1 MSTEARS
8 WAKTHSF
15 GGASKKGAGTRK
27 DILRFL
33 ADEAGHDGAVVD
45 AGIDWIEHE
54 TEISSK
60 TIKRVLHEFQ
70 EMNLLHREQQ
80 PHAAFEGQMTDV
92 IVLHLWN
99 TGDKLPWKTLKQ
111 LKREKARS
119 RARWGAPYETPQEAY
134 YGASAA
140 ASKPVDNSQNQGYP
154 QVDMMSS
161 DSYHVEKSQK
171 SDLAPVE
178 SGHHVQTSGHHVQ
191 ASGHHVQQNTPKMD
205 MMSKTQKM
213 PLIGSRVQTSPI
225 DIPISQSVSQSSG
238 PVDNFSART
247 DRPTAAPEENSPI
260 VHGVKL
266 SALRSMLEA
275 KSGSSLASISDA
287 ELGRMVTIVV
297 SRATAPVRS
306 PLAFAIT
313 AIGSELQELHSLAV
327 SLLAAEAAQKA
338 PKGFCSTHTREF
350 TGSCPLCAKEA
361 SGALCLEP
369 TSAPESQGL
378 DRAAGVA
385 FREKIRARRLA
396 QNA

>member
-1 MSTEARS
+1 M
-8 WAKTHSF
+8 
-15 GGASKKGAGTRK
+15 
-27 DILRFL
+27 
-33 ADEAGHDGAVVD
+33 
-45 AGIDWIEHE
+45 
-54 TEISSK
+54 
-60 TIKRVLHEFQ
+60 
-70 EMNLLHREQQ
+70 
-80 PHAAFEGQMTDV
+80 
-92 IVLHLWN
+92 
-99 TGDKLPWKTLKQ
+99 
-111 LKREKARS
+111 
-119 RARWGAPYETPQEAY
+119 
-134 YGASAA
+134 
-140 ASKPVDNSQNQGYP
+140 
-154 QVDMMSS
+154 
-161 DSYHVEKSQK
+161 
-171 SDLAPVE
+171 
-178 SGHHVQTSGHHVQ
+178 
-191 ASGHHVQQNTPKMD
+191 
-205 MMSKTQKM
+205 
-213 PLIGSRVQTSPI
+213 
-225 DIPISQSVSQSSG
+225 
-238 PVDNFSART
+238 DNFSTRT
-247 DRPTAAPEENSPI
+247 DRPTQAPEENSPI

-313 AIGSELQELHSLAV
+313 AIGSELDELHSLAV